1 MTMPFEVHP
10 QLAADCHLL
19 GCFDLSVV
27 LLHRNGALPWFILVP
42 QTTLADL
49 LDLDPKNRQLVV
61 EEAALISKYLKEELS
76 YPKVN
81 FAAIGNV
88 VPQMHVH
95 VIGRSPDDACWP
107 APVWGHLQTD
117 TAYEPSFPETVAT
130 TLTQHYGMHPA

>member
-1 MTMPFEVHP
+1 MTMQFELHP
-10 QLAADCHLL
+10 QLAADCHHL
-19 GCFDLSVV
+19 GCFDLSIV

-49 LDLDPKNRQLVV
+49 LDLDPKNRQRVV

-88 VPQMHVH
+88 VAQMHVH
-95 VIGRSPDDACWP
+95 VIGRRPEDVCWP
-107 APVWGHLQTD
+107 APVWGHLQTN
-117 TAYEPSFPETVAT
+117 TAYESSFPETVAT
-130 TLTQHYGMHPA
+130 TLIERYGMHRA